1 MSTTGPGTRKGKAAA
16 SVSEVAVEDVGEGSS
31 GSSGSSEIREVL
43 AVLAQ
48 MRAEQAEVR
57 ASQATTNAA
66 LTRLNASHTAMSERL
81 RGLENNSR
89 NVTPMSDAPTGSR
102 EPSVEQTDRSPEPG
116 ARTNH
121 LPDPKMPP
129 PEMFSGKSS
138 EFKNFMAQITLIFSV
153 CPNTYCNDER
163 RVLFVISRLKDEPLT
178 WANEIAT
185 DSDHPLRNDY
195 AAFKQALINIY
206 GDRAFK
212 AKSED
217 SLRNLNQ
224 TGSAAAY
231 AQKFQSYAAP
241 LALNDE
247 AKCIM
252 FFGGLKPEIQKA
264 CTMAGRATPFY
275 ALVDQAITFD
285 QLSFQHSRH
294 EKRES
299 SRETSKKRSDNLSTK
314 SSSSSSSSPSSS
326 SKPTTS
332 SGDNYPSQPRG
343 PLTQAERDHRV
354 ENKLC
359 MYCGKSGHLALDC
372 PRRSSKT
379 PSSSTSVSNLHS
391 HGPVLMYSVPSST
404 DGSENEESQHSR
416 T

>member
-1 MSTTGPGTRKGKAAA
+1 MSVTGPGTRRGRLPASTSEPTEDSPITPSEGSDLSDIRAILANVAA
-16 SVSEVAVEDVGEGSS
+16 S
-31 GSSGSSEIREVL
+31 
-43 AVLAQ
+43 LAQ
-48 MRAEQAEVR
+48 LS
-57 ASQATTNAA
+57 ASQ
-66 LTRLNASHTAMSERL
+66 TAINERL
-81 RGLENNSR
+81 ERLESNSR
-89 NVTPMSDAPTGSR
+89 NSTPMTGLPSR
-102 EPSVEQTDRSPEPG
+102 DSSAEQPDRPELG
-116 ARTNH
+116 AHSHH

-129 PEMFSGKSS
+129 PEMFSGKPSD
-138 EFKNFMAQITLIFSV
+138 FKNFMAQITLIFSV

-178 WANEIAT
+178 WANDIAMNPG
-185 DSDHPLRNDY
+185 HPFRHDY
-195 AAFKQALINIY
+195 PAFKQSLINIY

-217 SLRNLNQ
+217 NLRTLNQ

-294 EKRES
+294 EKRETT
-299 SRETSKKRSDNLSTK
+299 RETTSKKRHVDNTSTK
-314 SSSSSSSSPSSS
+314 DSSSSSSSP
-326 SKPTTS
+326 KPTTS
-332 SGDNYPSQPRG
+332 SGNYPSQPRG
-343 PLTQAERDHRV
+343 PLTQAEKDHRI

-359 MYCGKSGHLALDC
+359 MYCGKPGHLATDC
-372 PRRSSKT
+372 PRKNPKMSSGA
-379 PSSSTSVSNLHS
+379 TSVSNLQS